1 MERPAV
7 CPNRK
12 TQGYK
17 HVRSPLADSSLNA
30 ISVKYQQT
38 FFLELDKVGIK
49 FIQKKK

>member
-7 CPNRK
+7 CLKRK
-12 TQGYK
+12 TQGCK
-17 HVRSPLADSSLNA
+17 HFSSPSADLSLNA

-49 FIQKKK
+49 FI